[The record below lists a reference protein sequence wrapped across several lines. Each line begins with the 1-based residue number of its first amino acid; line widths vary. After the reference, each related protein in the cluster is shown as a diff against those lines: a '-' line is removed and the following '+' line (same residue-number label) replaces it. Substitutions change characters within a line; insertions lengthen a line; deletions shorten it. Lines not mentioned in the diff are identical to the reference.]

1 LFAIPLE
8 EATITGDMTV
18 KLIASFVATLAGV
31 YLPVSAWSVAHAAP
45 LEVNSTSG
53 TSIAPIALDDGS
65 PGLNV
70 AMDLVSLETSQ
81 PRSTETDAINLQAQS
96 SPVTVEHIELTTD
109 GNRVLIRTDRRV
121 EDYDTYWDR
130 SSLAYAITIPNARF
144 SPNVTLPDTS
154 SSSAIQW
161 VNAEQD
167 AYGNITIYVMP
178 APQVSVRGVNEPSTQ
193 MLAVEL
199 QPYGVNNSD
208 GVGTAAN
215 RNNSLDGSSLGDL
228 PQISGDRI
236 VVVLDP
242 GHGGPDPG
250 AVGIGGLSEI
260 DIVDPV
266 ANRVAALLRES
277 GVEPVLTR
285 TGNYDLDLDPRVDL
299 ANRIPANLFVS
310 IHANAISM
318 SRPDVNGIETYYY
331 QSGSYLAD
339 TIHESLIDATGS
351 NDRGVRTAR
360 FYVLRYTDMPAVLLE
375 LGFVTGD
382 QDAPR
387 LRDPD
392 HQEILARGIAR
403 GILEYIERYCP
414 GPHCGP

>member
-1 LFAIPLE
+1 
-8 EATITGDMTV
+8 M

-215 RNNSLDGSSLGDL
+215 RNNALDGSSLGDL

>member
-1 LFAIPLE
+1 MKF
-8 EATITGDMTV
+8 
-18 KLIASFVATLAGV
+18 IASFVATLAGA
-31 YLPVSAWSVAHAAP
+31 YLPVSALSVVLAAP
-45 LEVNSTSG
+45 LETAPVR
-53 TSIAPIALDDGS
+53 TSIASIQLDD
-65 PGLNV
+65 
-70 AMDLVSLETSQ
+70 ATSTSALAALSSSDRMTQ
-81 PRSTETDAINLQAQS
+81 ATGEDPKEIELQAQS
-96 SPVTVEHIELTTD
+96 SPVTVEYIELTTD

-121 EDYDTYWDR
+121 DDYDTYWDR

-144 SPNVTLPDTS
+144 GPDVTLPDAS

-208 GVGTAAN
+208 GVGTAG
-215 RNNSLDGSSLGDL
+215 NSGSSSFDWSSLNNL
-228 PQISGDRI
+228 PEITDGRV

-266 ANRVAALLRES
+266 ANRVAELLRES
-277 GVEPVLTR
+277 GVEPILTR

-299 ANRIPANLFVS
+299 ANRVQANLFVS

-331 QSGSYLAD
+331 QSGDRLAD

-351 NDRGVRTAR
+351 NDRGCERRDFTCCATPIC
-360 FYVLRYTDMPAVLLE
+360 LRYCSNWVL
-375 LGFVTGD
+375 
-382 QDAPR
+382 
-387 LRDPD
+387 
-392 HQEILARGIAR
+392 
-403 GILEYIERYCP
+403 
-414 GPHCGP
+414 

>member
-1 LFAIPLE
+1 
-8 EATITGDMTV
+8 
-18 KLIASFVATLAGV
+18 
-31 YLPVSAWSVAHAAP
+31 
-45 LEVNSTSG
+45 
-53 TSIAPIALDDGS
+53 
-65 PGLNV
+65 
-70 AMDLVSLETSQ
+70 
-81 PRSTETDAINLQAQS
+81 
-96 SPVTVEHIELTTD
+96 
-109 GNRVLIRTDRRV
+109 
-121 EDYDTYWDR
+121 
-130 SSLAYAITIPNARF
+130 
-144 SPNVTLPDTS
+144 
-154 SSSAIQW
+154 
-161 VNAEQD
+161 
-167 AYGNITIYVMP
+167 
-178 APQVSVRGVNEPSTQ
+178 

>member
-1 LFAIPLE
+1 MKF
-8 EATITGDMTV
+8 
-18 KLIASFVATLAGV
+18 IASFVAALAGA
-31 YLPVSAWSVAHAAP
+31 YLPMSAWSLANAAP
-45 LEVNSTSG
+45 AETNPAR
-53 TSIAPIALDDGS
+53 TSITSIRFDNGSLDPAFAAL
-65 PGLNV
+65 P
-70 AMDLVSLETSQ
+70 TSESVTQ
-81 PRSTETDAINLQAQS
+81 ATNTAAEAIELQAQS
-96 SPVTVEHIELTTD
+96 SPATVEYIELTTD

-121 EDYDTYWDR
+121 DDYDTYWDR

-144 SPNVTLPDTS
+144 GPNVTLPDAS

-178 APQVSVRGVNEPSTQ
+178 SPQVSVRGVNEPSTQ
-193 MLAVEL
+193 MLAVDL
-199 QPYGVNNSD
+199 QPYGINNSD
-208 GVGTAAN
+208 GVGAAG
-215 RNNSLDGSSLGDL
+215 NNGSSFDWSSINNL
-228 PQISGDRI
+228 PNASNGRI

-242 GHGGPDPG
+242 GHGGRDPG

-266 ANRVAALLRES
+266 SNRVAALLRDS
-277 GVEPVLTR
+277 GVEAVLTR
-285 TGNYDLDLDPRVDL
+285 TSNYELDLDPRVDL
-299 ANRIPANLFVS
+299 ANRVRANLFVS

-318 SRPDVNGIETYYY
+318 SRPDVNGIETYYF
-331 QSGSYLAD
+331 QSGNYLAE
-339 TIHESLIDATGS
+339 TIHESLLDATGS

-392 HQEILARGIAR
+392 YQETLARGITR

-414 GPHCGP
+414 GPYCEP

>member
-1 LFAIPLE
+1 
-8 EATITGDMTV
+8 M

-53 TSIAPIALDDGS
+53 TSIAPIALDDGL

-215 RNNSLDGSSLGDL
+215 RNNALDGSSLGDL
-228 PQISGDRI
+228 PQISGDQI

>member
-1 LFAIPLE
+1 
-8 EATITGDMTV
+8 M
-18 KLIASFVATLAGV
+18 KLIASFVATLAGA
-31 YLPVSAWSVAHAAP
+31 YLPVSAWSVVQAAP
-45 LEVNSTSG
+45 LETHPAR
-53 TSIAPIALDDGS
+53 TSIASIQLDD
-65 PGLNV
+65 
-70 AMDLVSLETSQ
+70 ATSNSALAALSNADSMTQ
-81 PRSTETDAINLQAQS
+81 VTGVDPEEIKLQAQS
-96 SPVTVEHIELTTD
+96 SPATVEHIEITTD

-121 EDYDTYWDR
+121 DDYDTYWDR

-144 SPNVTLPDTS
+144 GPNVTLPDAS

-199 QPYGVNNSD
+199 QPYGVNNSE
-208 GVGTAAN
+208 GVGNVGN
-215 RNNSLDGSSLGDL
+215 RGSSSSDWSSLDNL
-228 PQISGDRI
+228 PQVSNGRV

-266 ANRVAALLRES
+266 ANRVAELLRES
-277 GVEPVLTR
+277 GVEPILTR

-299 ANRIPANLFVS
+299 ANRIQANLFVS

-331 QSGSYLAD
+331 QSGDRLAE
-339 TIHESLIDATGS
+339 TIHASLIDATGS

-387 LRDPD
+387 LRNPD
-392 HQEILARGIAR
+392 YQETLARSIAR
-403 GILEYIERYCP
+403 GILEYVDRYCP
-414 GPHCGP
+414 GSYCGP

>member
-53 TSIAPIALDDGS
+53 TSIAPIALDDGL

>member
-1 LFAIPLE
+1 
-8 EATITGDMTV
+8 M

-53 TSIAPIALDDGS
+53 TSIASISLEEGS
-65 PGLNV
+65 PDLNV
-70 AMDLVSLETSQ
+70 ATDWVSLKTSQ
-81 PRSTETDAINLQAQS
+81 PRSTETDAIDLQAQS

-144 SPNVTLPDTS
+144 APNVTLPDAS

-199 QPYGVNNSD
+199 QPYGINNSD
-208 GVGTAAN
+208 GVGSAAN
-215 RNNSLDGSSLGDL
+215 RNGSFDWSSINNL
-228 PQISGDRI
+228 PEISGDRI

-250 AVGIGGLSEI
+250 AIGIGGLNEVQ
-260 DIVDPV
+260 IVDPV

-299 ANRIPANLFVS
+299 ANRVQANLFVS

-331 QSGSYLAD
+331 ESGSYLAE

-360 FYVLRYTDMPAVLLE
+360 FYVLRYTDMPSVLLE

-392 HQEILARGIAR
+392 YQETLARGIAR

-414 GPHCGP
+414 GPYCEP

>member
-1 LFAIPLE
+1 
-8 EATITGDMTV
+8 M

-53 TSIAPIALDDGS
+53 TSIAPIALDDGL

>member
-1 LFAIPLE
+1 
-8 EATITGDMTV
+8 M

-53 TSIAPIALDDGS
+53 TSIAPIALDDGL

-215 RNNSLDGSSLGDL
+215 RNNALDGSSLGDL

>member
-1 LFAIPLE
+1 LERNPASGTTIASIPL
-8 EATITGDMTV
+8 D
-18 KLIASFVATLAGV
+18 
-31 YLPVSAWSVAHAAP
+31 
-45 LEVNSTSG
+45 N
-53 TSIAPIALDDGS
+53 GS
-65 PGLNV
+65 PDPDV
-70 AMDLVSLETSQ
+70 AIDLASSNPVH
-81 PRSTETDAINLQAQS
+81 PRATETEAIDLQAQA
-96 SPVTVEHIELTTD
+96 SPVTVEYIELTTD
-109 GNRVLIRTDRRV
+109 GNRVLIRTDRQV
-121 EDYDTYWDR
+121 EEYDTYWDR

-144 SPNVTLPDTS
+144 GPNVTLPDTS
-154 SSSAIQW
+154 SSDAIQW
-161 VNAEQD
+161 VKAEQD
-167 AYGNITIYVMP
+167 AYGNVTIYVMP
-178 APQVSVRGVNEPSTQ
+178 SPQVSVRGVNEPSTQ

-215 RNNSLDGSSLGDL
+215 PNGSFNWPSIDNL
-228 PQISGDRI
+228 PDVSGDKII
-236 VVVLDP
+236 VVIDP

-250 AVGIGGLSEI
+250 AVGIGGLNEVQ
-260 DIVDPV
+260 IVDPV
-266 ANRVAALLRES
+266 SNRVAELLRES
-277 GVEPVLTR
+277 GVDPVLTR
-285 TGNYDLDLDPRVDL
+285 TGDYDLDLDPRVDL

-318 SRPDVNGIETYYY
+318 SRPDVNGLETYYY
-331 QSGSYLAD
+331 ESGNYLAE

-360 FYVLRYTDMPAVLLE
+360 FYVLRYTDMPAVLVE

-392 HQEILARGIAR
+392 YQETLARGIAR

-414 GPHCGP
+414 GPYCGP

>member
-1 LFAIPLE
+1 MIA
-8 EATITGDMTV
+8 GDLTV
-18 KLIASFVATLAGV
+18 KLIASFVATLASA
-31 YLPVSAWSVAHAAP
+31 YLPMSAWSLANAAPVETIPTPTKSEATYFADDSPVSALV
-45 LEVNSTSG
+45 
-53 TSIAPIALDDGS
+53 
-65 PGLNV
+65 
-70 AMDLVSLETSQ
+70 LVSTNPDTPLPLPRAEVAET
-81 PRSTETDAINLQAQS
+81 LQAQS
-96 SPVTVEHIELTTD
+96 SPITVEYLEMTTD

-130 SSLAYAITIPNARF
+130 SSLAYTIKIPNARF
-144 SPNVTLPDTS
+144 GSNVTLPDV
-154 SSSAIQW
+154 SSSASIEW
-161 VNAEQD
+161 VRAEQD
-167 AYGNITIYVMP
+167 ADGNILIYVMP
-178 APQVSVRGVNEPSTQ
+178 AAQVSVRGVNEPSTQ

-199 QPYGVNNSD
+199 QPYGVNNSE
-208 GVGTAAN
+208 GVGAIS
-215 RNNSLDGSSLGDL
+215 NSGSRPFDWSSIENL
-228 PQISGDRI
+228 PEISGDRI

-266 ANRVAALLRES
+266 ANRVAALLAES

-299 ANRIPANLFVS
+299 ANRIQANLFVS

-318 SRPDVNGIETYYY
+318 SRPDVNGLETYYY
-331 QSGSYLAD
+331 ESGDRLAE
-339 TIHESLIDATGS
+339 TLHESLIDATDS
-351 NDRGVRTAR
+351 IDRGVRTAR

-382 QDAPR
+382 QDAAR

-392 HQEILARGIAR
+392 HQEVLARAITR

-414 GPHCGP
+414 GPYCEP

>member
-1 LFAIPLE
+1 
-8 EATITGDMTV
+8 M

>member
-1 LFAIPLE
+1 MKF
-8 EATITGDMTV
+8 
-18 KLIASFVATLAGV
+18 IASFVATLAGA
-31 YLPVSAWSVAHAAP
+31 YLPVSAWGIAHAAP
-45 LEVNSTSG
+45 LETNPAR
-53 TSIAPIALDDGS
+53 TSIASIRLDNDSPDPAFATLPSSDG
-65 PGLNV
+65 L
-70 AMDLVSLETSQ
+70 SQ
-81 PRSTETDAINLQAQS
+81 VKDAAAEATELQAQS
-96 SPVTVEHIELTTD
+96 SPATVEYIELTTD

-121 EDYDTYWDR
+121 DDYDTYWDR

-144 SPNVTLPDTS
+144 GPNVTLPDAS

-178 APQVSVRGVNEPSTQ
+178 SPQVSVRGVNEPSTQ

-208 GVGTAAN
+208 GVGNASN
-215 RNNSLDGSSLGDL
+215 SGSGSLDWSSLNNL
-228 PQISGDRI
+228 PEISNGRV

-266 ANRVAALLRES
+266 ANRVAELLRES
-277 GVEPVLTR
+277 GVEPILTR

-299 ANRIPANLFVS
+299 ANRVQANLFVS

-318 SRPDVNGIETYYY
+318 SRPDVNGIETYYF
-331 QSGSYLAD
+331 QSGDRLAE
-339 TIHESLIDATGS
+339 TIHASLIDATGS

-387 LRDPD
+387 LRNPD
-392 HQEILARGIAR
+392 YQETLARSIAR
-403 GILEYIERYCP
+403 GILEYIDRYCP
-414 GPHCGP
+414 GPYCEP